1 MLKRYLIQDSI
12 NAGEK
17 MLSISIT
24 DKRGDMFDLV
34 IPYINPAVIFE
45 QGFIKVLKHE
55 ALMRKLT
62 LKDAHL
68 IAVTTRKERE
78 FVINTS
84 MIVTEN
90 YYSATTIDNI
100 VVVDDTTG
108 AFYESLKSAV
118 NEIVGKMNSQEKEES
133 N

>member
-34 IPYINPAVIFE
+34 IPYMNPAVIYE
-45 QGFIKVLKHE
+45 RGFIKVLKHE

-62 LKDAHL
+62 VKDAHL
-68 IAVTTRKERE
+68 ITTRKERE

-100 VVVDDTTG
+100 VVVDDITG

-118 NEIVGKMNSQEKEES
+118 NEIVGKMNSQEKEE
-133 N
+133 

>member
-34 IPYINPAVIFE
+34 IPYINPVVIFE